1 MLKNVLELQSRQLVI
16 VEKAV
21 GDGERHPDLDAS
33 LTNTMTVNLTFFVEV
48 FKNSYSDHSPR
59 NHTFIEITK
68 FT

>member
-33 LTNTMTVNLTFFVEV
+33 FTNTMTVNLTFLSKFLKHFLHLKV
-48 FKNSYSDHSPR
+48 
-59 NHTFIEITK
+59 TK
-68 FT
+68 LRFRYYFR

>member
-33 LTNTMTVNLTFFVEV
+33 FTNTMTVNLTFFVEV
-48 FKNSYSDHSPR
+48 FKALLASKSHQIALSLLLQV
-59 NHTFIEITK
+59 IT
-68 FT
+68 